1 MTVDAPPGEKQLDR
15 RAALKCQVG
24 RLGVDREVANYV
36 RAIAGAHYN
45 PASDVLR
52 ISNDQHRDA
61 ASNRRL
67 ALEQLVAL
75 VQQGG
80 ALKAQHGPFRRHV
93 RFPPYTH

>member
-1 MTVDAPPGEKQLDR
+1 MTLDAPPGEKELDR
-15 RAALKCQVG
+15 RAALRCQVG
-24 RLGVDREVANYV
+24 RLGVDREVAHYM

-45 PASDVLR
+45 PATDVLR

-75 VQQGG
+75 VAEG
-80 ALKAQHGPFRRHV
+80 ASLKAKHGPFQRHA
-93 RFPPYTH
+93 RFPAYSH